1 MFSSIYNI
9 LPTKI
14 KISSI
19 IIILLI
25 ILGTIIEILG
35 IGMVLPILNTLVQ
48 ENYLENNF
56 VRYLSTVLKN
66 PEKTDFIIYCV
77 SILMLIYVLK
87 SFLLTFINFKISRLN
102 KKFWNI

>member
-9 LPTKI
+9 LLTKI

-35 IGMVLPILNTLVQ
+35 IGMVLLILNT
-48 ENYLENNF
+48 
-56 VRYLSTVLKN
+56 
-66 PEKTDFIIYCV
+66 C
-77 SILMLIYVLK
+77 
-87 SFLLTFINFKISRLN
+87 SRKL
-102 KKFWNI
+102 FRE